1 MLVLV
6 GVLKNLIC
14 LLLESSGTEFH
25 QTLVVQGSNGA

>member
-6 GVLKNLIC
+6 FKKLIC